1 MLKKLQETL
10 KVIGKQITIAFFFS
24 ATLTF
29 IVSLFI
35 GDDISLI
42 YSLINKMTIEINT
55 KESIVKFDSN
65 SKTITSQPNYGQKWA
80 NINIETINVDA
91 PIYQGD
97 SLKIIKNGV
106 GHFTGSYY
114 PGQGATILL
123 VAHNSKQH
131 FGYLYKLNIGDKIVI
146 TTDYGEF
153 TYAVYN
159 YEIKKATDLENN
171 LPIQKEKEILVLYT
185 CYPTGGVGFISKRYV
200 VYAQL
205 VGVS

>member
-1 MLKKLQETL
+1 
-10 KVIGKQITIAFFFS
+10 
-24 ATLTF
+24 
-29 IVSLFI
+29 
-35 GDDISLI
+35 
-42 YSLINKMTIEINT
+42 MTIEINT

-153 TYAVYN
+153 TYVVYN